1 VIDLTL
7 RPGTVTS
14 VSDGRRIVRKVFLW
28 LANWWDGVD
37 LWLSQLAF
45 PLQFVIVI
53 AVLAPVCFG
62 LAVLVDR
69 VVDLVTGRPTPP
81 AEDPAERPVEPLVR
95 VDVPAG
101 TPATII
107 TATPA
112 PDDHGQ
118 MTATA
123 GRGPESAGS

>member
-1 VIDLTL
+1 M
-7 RPGTVTS
+7 
-14 VSDGRRIVRKVFLW
+14 FLW

-45 PLQFVIVI
+45 PFQFAIVI

-62 LAVLVDR
+62 VALLVDR
-69 VVDLVTGRPTPP
+69 VVDLVSGRRP
-81 AEDPAERPVEPLVR
+81 AAVPQREPDVVPDLEPVPLVR
-95 VDVPAG
+95 ADVPAG

-107 TATPA
+107 TAVTPA
-112 PDDHGQ
+112 PAEHHEQ

-123 GRGPESAGS
+123 GR

>member
-1 VIDLTL
+1 
-7 RPGTVTS
+7 
-14 VSDGRRIVRKVFLW
+14 VFLW

-45 PLQFVIVI
+45 PFQFVIVI

-62 LAVLVDR
+62 VALLVDR
-69 VVDLVTGRPTPP
+69 VVDLVSGRRVDAGPDTVPEP
-81 AEDPAERPVEPLVR
+81 DPMPLVR
-95 VDVPAG
+95 ADVPAG

-107 TATPA
+107 TAVPPA
-112 PDDHGQ
+112 PDGQ

-123 GRGPESAGS
+123 ARGTESAAS

>member
-1 VIDLTL
+1 M
-7 RPGTVTS
+7 RSGS
-14 VSDGRRIVRKVFLW
+14 GGRRIVRFVFLW

-45 PLQFVIVI
+45 PFQFAIVI

-62 LAVLVDR
+62 VALLVDR
-69 VVDLVTGRPTPP
+69 VVDLVSGRRVDSEQETGPDTVPEP
-81 AEDPAERPVEPLVR
+81 DPMPLVR
-95 VDVPAG
+95 ADVPAG

-107 TATPA
+107 TAAVPPA
-112 PDDHGQ
+112 PDGQ

-123 GRGPESAGS
+123 ARGPESAAS